1 MQNFHVAIIGA
12 GLGGLCLA
20 QALKRAGV
28 AFDVYERDPT
38 PAGRHQGYRIRID
51 AAGQHALSEALP
63 PTHYRL
69 FRETASMAASTASC
83 LTPQLEPFPGSVP
96 ASWQAGGDG
105 KEIGTD
111 LAVNRQTLREILMA
125 GIEERIHFNYA
136 FDACAVADDGR
147 VAVGFRHRRTPLLSS
162 VLVGADGVNS
172 RVRAQLAPEAEP
184 DDTGSLCIYGRTAL
198 QEHEPGVASTGTR
211 VIFADG
217 CAAILDE
224 MRFRAPLPLLAARIA
239 PECLLTP
246 IGDYLYW
253 ALIGPRER
261 FDPTTIGSA
270 GYGHAG
276 YPCTPAIRHHRL
288 ASRAAPGRMRHRS
301 RHHRHAARACR
312 SSRGALAGGA
322 GDPAGRRAPRD
333 ESGRRAGREHC
344 AQGCRRTGRST
355 RRSRGRPR
363 HHDSRAGPVRGAHAA
378 MGRGRDRRFP
388 TGREPAVRSRAGHVV
403 ALIFPLDLSAIP
415 AQGHSHDRH
424 QHDRHWRRLRTP

>member
-261 FDPTTIGSA
+261 FDPTASGPLDTATPDI
-270 GYGHAG
+270 HALLRSV
-276 YPCTPAIRHHRL
+276 TTDWHPALRRVV
-288 ASRAAPGRMRHRS
+288 
-301 RHHRHAARACR
+301 CDT
-312 SSRGALAGGA
+312 
-322 GDPAGRRAPRD
+322 DPATIAMLPV
-333 ESGRRAGREHC
+333 RAGRP
-344 AQGCRRTGRST
+344 AARW
-355 RRSRGRPR
+355 P
-363 HHDSRAGPVRGAHAA
+363 AGPVTLLGDALHAMSPAGGLGANTAL
-378 MGRGRDRRFP
+378 RD
-388 TGREPAVRSRAGHVV
+388 AV
-403 ALIFPLDLSAIP
+403 ALAEVLAEAAVGHATTIP
-415 AQGHSHDRH
+415 ALGRYEARMRRWAEAAIAASRQGAS
-424 QHDRHWRRLRTP
+424 RLFEAAPAMSSP